1 MTVGNFDR
9 RLLFVLLGGLA
20 LIAVLRFGVYGDRTP
35 AVVEASE
42 TIPQAEQRLEQL
54 RRIAA
59 TVEGKQTVKKQ
70 VDAELAVREKGL
82 ILADTEAQARAQL
95 LEVTTNIARSNG
107 IETHGMDEFRD
118 RVLTPEYGEIS
129 VTVSFNCAIEQLV
142 NMLAALANQPQIL
155 ATNEIRVAGGNDKK
169 KNIQVRL
176 GVSALVQRK
185 LLPSEKKGIA
195 GF

>member
-1 MTVGNFDR
+1 VTVGTLDR
-9 RLLFVLLGGLA
+9 RLLFLLLGALA

-42 TIPQAEQRLEQL
+42 SIPQAEQRLEQL

-70 VDAELAVREKGL
+70 VDALLAEREKGL
-82 ILADTEAQARAQL
+82 IAGDTEAQARAQL
-95 LEVTTNIARSNG
+95 LELTTNIARSNG
-107 IETHGMDEFRD
+107 IETHGMDEYHAK
-118 RVLTPEYGEIS
+118 VLTPDYGELSI
-129 VTVSFNCAIEQLV
+129 TVSFNCGIEQLV

-176 GVSALVQRK
+176 GVSTLVPRK
-185 LLPSEKKGIA
+185 LLPADKKGIA